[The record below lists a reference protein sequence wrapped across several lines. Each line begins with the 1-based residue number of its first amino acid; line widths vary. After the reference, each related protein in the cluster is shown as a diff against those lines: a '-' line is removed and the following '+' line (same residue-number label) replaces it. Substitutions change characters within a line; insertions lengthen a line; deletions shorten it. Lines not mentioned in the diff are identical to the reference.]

1 MGPVAAM
8 YERDRETR
16 EGRAMPKERKLRT
29 LTVTT
34 RASWPTYR
42 QVPQVRMC
50 GDWLGHI
57 GFMPG
62 TFLDI
67 AVAEGMLVITR
78 ASFAGGPDSE
88 LVRKALDDLQRE
100 YRRRFRY
107 PRHEE
112 Q

>member
-1 MGPVAAM
+1 MTP
-8 YERDRETR
+8 EKKSRR
-16 EGRAMPKERKLRT
+16 

-34 RASWPTYR
+34 RASWPRYR
-42 QVPQVRMC
+42 QVPQIRMC
-50 GDWLGHI
+50 GDWLGRV
-57 GFMPG
+57 GFAPG

-67 AVAEGMLVITR
+67 AVSEGMLVITR

-88 LVRKALDDLQRE
+88 LVRKALDGLQRE

-107 PRHEE
+107 PRREE

>member
-1 MGPVAAM
+1 MA
-8 YERDRETR
+8 
-16 EGRAMPKERKLRT
+16 KERKLRT
-29 LTVTT
+29 FTVTT
-34 RASWPTYR
+34 RSSWPHYR
-42 QVPQVRMC
+42 QVPQIRMC
-50 GDWLGHI
+50 GDWLGQA
-57 GFMPG
+57 GFTPG

-88 LVRKALDDLQRE
+88 LVRKALDNLQRE

-107 PRHEE
+107 PKREE

>member
-1 MGPVAAM
+1 VIAPPARANS
-8 YERDRETR
+8 RRSACAETGSGGLDSR
-16 EGRAMPKERKLRT
+16 
-29 LTVTT
+29 
-34 RASWPTYR
+34 
-42 QVPQVRMC
+42 
-50 GDWLGHI
+50 
-57 GFMPG
+57 PG
-62 TFLDI
+62 TYLDI

-88 LVRKALDDLQRE
+88 LVRKALDNLQRE